1 MGNIATTI
9 LQDKDI
15 KNLAPKP
22 SQYRRVVGNPKE
34 LYIQVN
40 PKGTKT
46 FTLKYDE
53 KMLQIGQ
60 WRESIFTTNM
70 ARTKAIQILR
80 DLNNGKSSID
90 ELKGRQKGVYI
101 YENLFNKIIEHKR
114 KNGKKE
120 SYLSKVITRHQKYF
134 LPAFG
139 KKDIKDIKYSQ
150 IKEVL
155 SAIFNPNDQN
165 KSRLETIHRLID
177 NINEVFTIAER
188 DNHIEKNFI
197 PNLHSEFSTSRNFK
211 KKHNIDSRLSAIT
224 DDEVLA
230 KFLHDLKCDGKMDL
244 QTKRAIYL
252 QILCV
257 NLPINTAS
265 IKWEYVD
272 FEKAVWIIPANE
284 MKMGYTHQIALNS
297 YAIKILQEQR
307 NFCVLENGFVF
318 PAFNKQKHIN
328 KDSINKAIINLNN
341 KNYKGK
347 VTAHGFRAIFRT
359 ICSKN
364 KAKLLQI
371 GISDETIET
380 ALAHKETD
388 AVKYAYERGKTT
400 IEQLQRLMQ
409 WYGDYLNNL
418 EPFPF

>member
-1 MGNIATTI
+1 
-9 LQDKDI
+9 
-15 KNLAPKP
+15 
-22 SQYRRVVGNPKE
+22 RVVGNPKE

-120 SYLSKVITRHQKYF
+120 SYLSKVIIRHQKYF

-155 SAIFNPNDQN
+155 SAIFNPNDPN

-177 NINEVFTIAER
+177 NINEVFT
-188 DNHIEKNFI
+188 
-197 PNLHSEFSTSRNFK
+197 
-211 KKHNIDSRLSAIT
+211 
-224 DDEVLA
+224 
-230 KFLHDLKCDGKMDL
+230 
-244 QTKRAIYL
+244 
-252 QILCV
+252 
-257 NLPINTAS
+257 
-265 IKWEYVD
+265 
-272 FEKAVWIIPANE
+272 
-284 MKMGYTHQIALNS
+284 
-297 YAIKILQEQR
+297 
-307 NFCVLENGFVF
+307 
-318 PAFNKQKHIN
+318 
-328 KDSINKAIINLNN
+328 
-341 KNYKGK
+341 
-347 VTAHGFRAIFRT
+347 
-359 ICSKN
+359 
-364 KAKLLQI
+364 
-371 GISDETIET
+371 
-380 ALAHKETD
+380 
-388 AVKYAYERGKTT
+388 
-400 IEQLQRLMQ
+400 
-409 WYGDYLNNL
+409 
-418 EPFPF
+418 